1 MAQCF
6 HTPTRTDRAVDLT
19 THRGIEAANRPPVM
33 RPIQLYITPPTN
45 SIKEAAQRLLKL
57 VGELVEE
64 MTGFSRNRFHPEQ
77 ETLSIA
83 DRSKS
88 CKMEVPVP
96 LPVRYLQLK
105 RFKKTNKI
113 HTMIQK
119 LRPVNA
125 VLLWASHLGD
135 KPYGRQTL
143 PNPKP

>member
-6 HTPTRTDRAVDLT
+6 HTPTRTDRSVDLT
-19 THRGIEAANRPPVM
+19 THRGIEAANCPPVM

-64 MTGFSRNRFHPEQ
+64 MTGFSTNKKHC
-77 ETLSIA
+77 LSQT

-105 RFKKTNKI
+105 RLKKTNKI

-119 LRPVNA
+119 LRQVNA

-135 KPYGRQTL
+135 KPCGRQSGQTQ